1 MMSCFQLKKSEVVE
15 PMSRLFPCPYCTRTF
30 QKYGNLIRHLDAGN
44 HTSPVHPQ
52 ILSDRTK
59 IEYSKQMEKINV
71 KTPCIENVSQ
81 TNQIDQLKQ
90 GWALKSRRE
99 IKRFT
104 SDQKKYLIE
113 NFEFGEKTGRKCD
126 PEEIAQQMRQVK
138 KDDGKRRF
146 SSTEFLSP
154 LQIGS
159 YFSRLVLQKRRAD
172 NNLYTEDDLLA
183 TEHDFQEL
191 MMAA

>member
-1 MMSCFQLKKSEVVE
+1 MAIYKF
-15 PMSRLFPCPYCTRTF
+15 T
-30 QKYGNLIRHLDAGN
+30 
-44 HTSPVHPQ
+44 PVHPQ
-52 ILSDRTK
+52 ILSDRSK

-71 KTPCIENVSQ
+71 KTPCIENVSS

-104 SDQKKYLIE
+104 SDQKKYLVE
-113 NFEFGEKTGRKCD
+113 KFEFGEKTGRKCD
-126 PEEIAQQMRQVK
+126 PEEIAQQMRHISN
-138 KDDGKRRF
+138 DDGKRRF
-146 SSTEFLSP
+146 SSAEFLTP

-159 YFSRLVLQKRRAD
+159 FFSRLVLQKRRAD
-172 NNLYTEDDLLA
+172 NSLYNEDDLQA
-183 TEHDFQEL
+183 EGIEHDFQEL

>member
-1 MMSCFQLKKSEVVE
+1 
-15 PMSRLFPCPYCTRTF
+15 
-30 QKYGNLIRHLDAGN
+30 
-44 HTSPVHPQ
+44 
-52 ILSDRTK
+52 
-59 IEYSKQMEKINV
+59 MEKVNV

-81 TNQIDQLKQ
+81 TNQIDQLKE
-90 GWALKSRRE
+90 GWALKSRRK

-113 NFEFGEKTGRKCD
+113 KFEFGEKTGRKCD

-159 YFSRLVLQKRRAD
+159 YFCRLVLQKRRAD
-172 NNLYTEDDLLA
+172 NNLYTEDD
-183 TEHDFQEL
+183 QK
-191 MMAA
+191 

>member
-1 MMSCFQLKKSEVVE
+1 
-15 PMSRLFPCPYCTRTF
+15 
-30 QKYGNLIRHLDAGN
+30 
-44 HTSPVHPQ
+44 
-52 ILSDRTK
+52 
-59 IEYSKQMEKINV
+59 MEKVNV

-81 TNQIDQLKQ
+81 TNQIDQLKE
-90 GWALKSRRE
+90 GWALKSRRK

-113 NFEFGEKTGRKCD
+113 KFEFGEKTGRKCD

-146 SSTEFLSP
+146 SSTEFFSP

-159 YFSRLVLQKRRAD
+159 YFCRLVLQKRRAD
-172 NNLYTEDDLLA
+172 NNLYTEDD
-183 TEHDFQEL
+183 QK
-191 MMAA
+191 

>member
-1 MMSCFQLKKSEVVE
+1 MLV
-15 PMSRLFPCPYCTRTF
+15 
-30 QKYGNLIRHLDAGN
+30 IN

-71 KTPCIENVSQ
+71 KTPCIENVSP

-113 NFEFGEKTGRKCD
+113 KFEFGEKTGGKCD
-126 PEEIAQQMRQVK
+126 PEEIAQQMRQLSK
-138 KDDGKRRF
+138 ERRWQEAIF
-146 SSTEFLSP
+146 FNRIPFP

-172 NNLYTEDDLLA
+172 NNLYTEDYLLAEA